1 MPTSSPAKD
10 ESHPHSV
17 PTAAFSS
24 TPSRSNRLHRS
35 PVTSRKSPLSSRKRQ
50 AKQPLH
56 IRMNLTETQMD
67 KITDAF
73 TNKVNDSPVRARP
86 RIQLTPTKPPSGAQ
100 QGDSGSR
107 RDKNRY
113 SLSSSGDEESQQA
126 SATFSGLM
134 PRRQGDIFSESLA
147 ERRQQHPPTPL
158 QVADGRAPSR
168 TPHRLPMESVSH
180 AVSPLSPTHEGRYER
195 AGSEQLSSNWPS
207 PQPAWLPRGSINSH
221 LVDENVKGAVLDMY
235 KAWARLGSPA
245 DHADSSFRAQSL
257 AQRPRRS
264 KSTSDGLR
272 RAEDFVPMS
281 PPPPPLPAK
290 SLSRSS
296 GTRATESPLFSPL
309 ALYFRGQDF
318 PSTKKGEKT
327 LIGQNGW
334 LERTGF
340 ASWREPKAPH
350 KKTGILESLKKI
362 AKDVTAEFHS
372 NNRRSQAP
380 VKEASVCHV
389 RISLDAREQSLL
401 YCELEFHLTAALND
415 FITAELDKGH
425 LVPDNLKKVSD
436 WWANQGRPKVVGFRY
451 DLETQL
457 QLVALHVNDFNFYGR
472 RQSSP
477 VEIGGLLDA
486 MKTNARQ
493 IRIRTFCQPDSVI
506 AKQLVDAQ
514 SLFNMINVSNLQQV
528 ALAEVAQFFKVI
540 VERERERDQRERRV
554 REVRKTR
561 VSQPGEH
568 SVDVEWRQRQGEQ
581 QQRDPCA
588 NRSVAYQ
595 VKDHSHEADQD
606 PLPYAR

>member
-1 MPTSSPAKD
+1 MANRASLTD
-10 ESHPHSV
+10 EG
-17 PTAAFSS
+17 
-24 TPSRSNRLHRS
+24 N
-35 PVTSRKSPLSSRKRQ
+35 Q
-50 AKQPLH
+50 
-56 IRMNLTETQMD
+56 
-67 KITDAF
+67 
-73 TNKVNDSPVRARP
+73 
-86 RIQLTPTKPPSGAQ
+86 
-100 QGDSGSR
+100 
-107 RDKNRY
+107 
-113 SLSSSGDEESQQA
+113 
-126 SATFSGLM
+126 
-134 PRRQGDIFSESLA
+134 
-147 ERRQQHPPTPL
+147 
-158 QVADGRAPSR
+158 
-168 TPHRLPMESVSH
+168 
-180 AVSPLSPTHEGRYER
+180 
-195 AGSEQLSSNWPS
+195 
-207 PQPAWLPRGSINSH
+207 
-221 LVDENVKGAVLDMY
+221 
-235 KAWARLGSPA
+235 
-245 DHADSSFRAQSL
+245 
-257 AQRPRRS
+257 
-264 KSTSDGLR
+264 
-272 RAEDFVPMS
+272 
-281 PPPPPLPAK
+281 
-290 SLSRSS
+290 
-296 GTRATESPLFSPL
+296 
-309 ALYFRGQDF
+309 
-318 PSTKKGEKT
+318 
-327 LIGQNGW
+327 
-334 LERTGF
+334 
-340 ASWREPKAPH
+340 
-350 KKTGILESLKKI
+350 
-362 AKDVTAEFHS
+362 TAEFHS